1 MKVLLEV
8 VRTLGEFAK
17 TMGLLGVFALTL
29 FDGSLL
35 WLLPG
40 INDIAL
46 ISFIVAKQ
54 TIAWAVVAVLVATV
68 GSVLGAIASYRI
80 GRRGGGELLRKRF
93 PPALLCRIERWTDKL
108 GAVPVGIAAV
118 LPPPFPYAPFVFSA
132 GVMNVPIARFRFSV
146 ALGRGLRY
154 ALDGVLAIYLGRHLL
169 RHIQGYYWAA
179 LEPALIAAAIAV
191 LVWGIFRL
199 QFAQRPSRSDYGWRQ
214 PEDAEGPGASA
225 SAGDS
230 FIVTKSTSAPKR

>member
-1 MKVLLEV
+1 MKLLIDLAHSFGALA
-8 VRTLGEFAK
+8 RS
-17 TMGLLGVFALTL
+17 MGLVGVFALTL

-80 GRRGGGELLRKRF
+80 GRRGGAELLRKRF
-93 PPALLCRIERWTDKL
+93 PPVLLGRIERWTDKL

-118 LPPPFPYAPFVFSA
+118 LPPP
-132 GVMNVPIARFRFSV
+132 
-146 ALGRGLRY
+146 
-154 ALDGVLAIYLGRHLL
+154 
-169 RHIQGYYWAA
+169 
-179 LEPALIAAAIAV
+179 
-191 LVWGIFRL
+191 
-199 QFAQRPSRSDYGWRQ
+199 
-214 PEDAEGPGASA
+214 
-225 SAGDS
+225 
-230 FIVTKSTSAPKR
+230 

>member
-93 PPALLCRIERWTDKL
+93 PPKLLCRIEAWTDKL

-154 ALDGVLAIYLGRHLL
+154 ALDGVLAIYLGRH
-169 RHIQGYYWAA
+169 
-179 LEPALIAAAIAV
+179 
-191 LVWGIFRL
+191 
-199 QFAQRPSRSDYGWRQ
+199 
-214 PEDAEGPGASA
+214 
-225 SAGDS
+225 
-230 FIVTKSTSAPKR
+230 